1 MTAKPAKSP
10 TLTASKMSIK
20 VKLTVWFT
28 LVTFILFVAVQGFML
43 IIDGASVV
51 DDAGDL
57 LVSEVQRNMKKV
69 SEGENGKPDV
79 GAIKF
84 SSNGVYIS
92 VYDKGGRFL
101 SGAVPFELEETFQ
114 SGVTRRV
121 SGPEGGYLLYD
132 SYVELSSGGVWVR
145 GLTPADSSDTLWE
158 TMKNLSAYTLPLVIT
173 LGALGGYLVA
183 TGALKPIRR
192 ITEAAGAINDGND
205 LSLRIGL
212 GSPGSHDELQK
223 LSDTF
228 DSMFARLEKSFNDEQ
243 RFTSDVSHEL
253 RTPTTVILAEC
264 DYTRKHAQ
272 SPEDYKMALEV
283 ISRQAKKM
291 SRLVESL
298 LSLSR
303 LDLGT
308 VKANFEVGDLSEML
322 TVICSE
328 MSLAGSRGITMCT
341 DIESGI
347 SANMDVTLMSRL
359 IQNLIDN
366 AYKYGRDNG
375 SVEVALRSE
384 GRFAVLIV
392 SDNGVGISK
401 ENLDKIWQRFYQED
415 SSRSGGEGLGLGLS
429 MVKQIAQLHGGSVAA
444 ESAPGQGSTFTV
456 KIPKI

>member
-1 MTAKPAKSP
+1 
-10 TLTASKMSIK
+10 
-20 VKLTVWFT
+20 
-28 LVTFILFVAVQGFML
+28 
-43 IIDGASVV
+43 
-51 DDAGDL
+51 
-57 LVSEVQRNMKKV
+57 
-69 SEGENGKPDV
+69 
-79 GAIKF
+79 
-84 SSNGVYIS
+84 
-92 VYDKGGRFL
+92 
-101 SGAVPFELEETFQ
+101 
-114 SGVTRRV
+114 
-121 SGPEGGYLLYD
+121 
-132 SYVELSSGGVWVR
+132 
-145 GLTPADSSDTLWE
+145 
-158 TMKNLSAYTLPLVIT
+158 
-173 LGALGGYLVA
+173 
-183 TGALKPIRR
+183 
-192 ITEAAGAINDGND
+192 
-205 LSLRIGL
+205 
-212 GSPGSHDELQK
+212 
-223 LSDTF
+223 
-228 DSMFARLEKSFNDEQ
+228 
-243 RFTSDVSHEL
+243 VSHEL

-341 DIESGI
+341 DIEPGI

-384 GRFAVLIV
+384 GRFAVLTV
-392 SDNGVGISK
+392 ADNGVGISK

-429 MVKQIAQLHGGSVAA
+429 MVKQIAQLHGGSVSA